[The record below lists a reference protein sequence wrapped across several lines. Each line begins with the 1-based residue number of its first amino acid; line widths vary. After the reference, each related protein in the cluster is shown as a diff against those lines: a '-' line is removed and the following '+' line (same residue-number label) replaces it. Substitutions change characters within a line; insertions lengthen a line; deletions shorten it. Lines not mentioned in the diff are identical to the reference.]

1 MMKRFYGLVLVGMIA
16 GGIYTNQAAAKDRLS
31 ELPSS
36 SDSWSNSSDNQDQLT
51 WFYEG
56 IDDYLHERTHDYQDE
71 KARQWYERGRQLV
84 QEWLKEHPQ
93 VKEPTLND
101 IQPAQTQST
110 QVESAPQIVELTPS
124 TPVEPE
130 LPVEPV
136 VEESSSS
143 LSSESVNDEE
153 EDYADIKTPLT
164 KTQHAFIK
172 KLAKDAVPIAK
183 RYDLYPSIM
192 MAQAI
197 LESNWGQS
205 KLARQNHNL
214 FGVKEDFQGN
224 SVMMPTNE
232 HLDEA
237 DQIINGQFKHYP
249 NFEAALIDYAMV
261 LDQPIYQAVHCSTS
275 KDYRSATK
283 ALTGVYATN
292 PHYHQKLNQLIR
304 SYHLDDYDQR
314 QTSQDSHYQPTLTS
328 AKESERSNPTAAT
341 DPVNWQWPMLGGVG
355 SVGLIG
361 LIRRFWF

>member
-71 KARQWYERGRQLV
+71 KARQWYELGRQLV

-153 EDYADIKTPLT
+153 EDYADIKL
-164 KTQHAFIK
+164 H
-172 KLAKDAVPIAK
+172 
-183 RYDLYPSIM
+183 
-192 MAQAI
+192 
-197 LESNWGQS
+197 
-205 KLARQNHNL
+205 
-214 FGVKEDFQGN
+214 
-224 SVMMPTNE
+224 
-232 HLDEA
+232 
-237 DQIINGQFKHYP
+237 
-249 NFEAALIDYAMV
+249 
-261 LDQPIYQAVHCSTS
+261 
-275 KDYRSATK
+275 
-283 ALTGVYATN
+283 
-292 PHYHQKLNQLIR
+292 
-304 SYHLDDYDQR
+304 
-314 QTSQDSHYQPTLTS
+314 
-328 AKESERSNPTAAT
+328 
-341 DPVNWQWPMLGGVG
+341 
-355 SVGLIG
+355 
-361 LIRRFWF
+361 